1 LYYKNSK
8 SSSEIKF
15 ICNFF
20 QIEGIYDF
28 TLDKNNQINT
38 VIRNEEPESEDKQGK
53 KQNEIIKCSIR
64 KNHFY
69 LFNIFISILG
79 TLI

>member
-38 VIRNEEPESEDKQGK
+38 VIRKEEPESEDKQGK
-53 KQNEIIKCSIR
+53 KQNEIPDKEWSFGVELFYSN
-64 KNHFY
+64 KN
-69 LFNIFISILG
+69 
-79 TLI
+79 

>member
-38 VIRNEEPESEDKQGK
+38 VIRKEEPESEDK
-53 KQNEIIKCSIR
+53 
-64 KNHFY
+64 
-69 LFNIFISILG
+69 
-79 TLI
+79 